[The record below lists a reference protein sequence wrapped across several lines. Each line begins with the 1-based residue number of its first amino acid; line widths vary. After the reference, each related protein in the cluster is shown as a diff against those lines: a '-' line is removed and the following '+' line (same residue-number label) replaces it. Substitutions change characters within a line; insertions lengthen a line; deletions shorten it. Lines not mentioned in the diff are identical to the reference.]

1 MFTLYKR
8 WDAERELAPSDI
20 QFILSPRDALN
31 MASIFYELDYLKY
44 DQRNRILPH
53 SVPKRLR
60 GVYHRFATQPYKR
73 KRLSE
78 YDGLYDEVK
87 WDLEHGWMVG
97 VNTKEKWDHFRNPF
111 YFDDDSN
118 LIYDCFMDTYSE
130 CFQQEVRQLYEYTLN
145 EHQGRKS
152 LPTIKHHYSDAPIQ
166 YVPAG
171 KTINSKAV
179 GRLLAAGG
187 IYNGNIE
194 GFRQTAE
201 QLGGDAVKGYD
212 GVLDETT
219 SGMMIA
225 AASLLVIRNP
235 MAAKELT
242 SYLGKYK
249 KAHVLLD
256 DINVSELNYVRRDR
270 AEYTVLRGEFN
281 SSVRSSFLRS
291 LSDHPD
297 AVSTFDS
304 NNLLRLADGKVP
316 SGWQVHHKIPLD
328 DSGTNAWDNLILIQ
342 NSPYHSALS
351 KTQAIITKDLPY
363 NASTN
368 VLWPSPNGVIY
379 PVGK

>member
-1 MFTLYKR
+1 MFTLYLR
-8 WDAERELAPSDI
+8 WDAERELAPGDI

-31 MASIFYELDYLKY
+31 MAGIFYELDYLEY

-53 SVPKRLR
+53 SVPKRRR
-60 GVYHRFATQPYKR
+60 GVYHRYATQPYKR
-73 KRLSE
+73 KRLTE

-87 WDLEHGWMVG
+87 WNLEHGWMVG
-97 VNTKEKWDHFRNPF
+97 VDTNEKWEHFRNPF

-118 LIYDCFMDTYSE
+118 LIYNCFMDTYSE
-130 CFQQEVRQLYEYTLN
+130 GFQQAVRQIYEYSLN
-145 EHQGRKS
+145 EHQGRKPP
-152 LPTIKHHYSDAPIQ
+152 PTIKHHYADAPIQ
-166 YVPAG
+166 RAQAD
-171 KTINSKAV
+171 KTINSKAA

-212 GVLDETT
+212 GILNETT
-219 SGMMIA
+219 SGMMVA

-235 MAAKELT
+235 MAAEELT

-256 DINVSELNYVRRDR
+256 DVNVSNLNYVRRDR
-270 AEYTVLRGEFN
+270 TEYAVLRRDFN
-281 SSVRSSFLRS
+281 SSVRPSFLKS

-297 AVSTFDS
+297 ALSTFDS
-304 NNLLRLADGKVP
+304 NNLLRLAEGKVP

-328 DSGTNAWDNLILIQ
+328 DSGTNALDNLILIQ
-342 NSPYHSALS
+342 NSPYHSTLS

-363 NASTN
+363 NASIN
-368 VLWPSPNGVIY
+368 VVWPSPNGVIY

>member
-130 CFQQEVRQLYEYTLN
+130 CFQQAVRQLYEYTLN
-145 EHQGRKS
+145 EHQGRKP
-152 LPTIKHHYSDAPIQ
+152 LPTVKHHYSDAPIQ
-166 YVPAG
+166 YAPAG

-256 DINVSELNYVRRDR
+256 DINVSDLNYVRRDR

>member
-8 WDAERELAPSDI
+8 WDTERELAPSDI

-118 LIYDCFMDTYSE
+118 LIYDCFMVTYSE
-130 CFQQEVRQLYEYTLN
+130 CFQQAVRQLYEYTLN
-145 EHQGRKS
+145 EHQGRKP

-166 YVPAG
+166 YAPAG

-256 DINVSELNYVRRDR
+256 DINVSDLNYVRRDR

-316 SGWQVHHKIPLD
+316 SGWQVHHKNPLD